1 MECSLSA
8 QETSRTPRAATAR
21 RPSTASPP
29 PHPKPPWDWRAWG
42 LGAAGWAGQLG
53 PVSLVPQ
60 TTAST
65 HPPAPPPDPRGT
77 KGSPRPQVAFSFSE
91 TKHGKVGRAAPWP
104 CPSLCVGGG
113 RAQVLDWHP
122 PLPPK
127 IKESGL
133 ESFSNKSWGSPCP
146 CRGAATQTPNHLL
159 GDLPSKRL
167 PSPHTP
173 PKRGSKKQ
181 EGNNLLAQGCPV
193 GRGVQPSGTPPPPPS
208 QPGLA
213 QGEFP
218 NPPERP
224 LPRAVRDSEDQAG
237 FPLGRE
243 LLGLCSPKPLIQT
256 AEKSTRREIQKGG
269 YIGAHP
275 AFHSGS

>member
-1 MECSLSA
+1 M
-8 QETSRTPRAATAR
+8 
-21 RPSTASPP
+21 
-29 PHPKPPWDWRAWG
+29 
-42 LGAAGWAGQLG
+42 
-53 PVSLVPQ
+53 PQ
-60 TTAST
+60 VTAST

-104 CPSLCVGGG
+104 CPSFCVRGG

-133 ESFSNKSWGSPCP
+133 ESFSNKSGGSLAPAGEPQPSSGVPCGK
-146 CRGAATQTPNHLL
+146 RGAAQW
-159 GDLPSKRL
+159 D
-167 PSPHTP
+167 
-173 PKRGSKKQ
+173 
-181 EGNNLLAQGCPV
+181 
-193 GRGVQPSGTPPPPPS
+193 PPPPP

-243 LLGLCSPKPLIQT
+243 LLGLCSPKPRLQT
-256 AEKSTRREIQKGG
+256 AEKSPRREIQKGG